1 VGRAGSDFAAEGS
14 MTRDEVARMLE
25 LRAVK
30 ADSEKKLLDLKPKRL
45 LLLVVVV
52 GQKKKKGLRT
62 GV

>member
-1 VGRAGSDFAAEGS
+1 